1 MKKIKTQRM
10 SCGGKAPGYYAALRK
25 MEAERIKS
33 EQKLEKETKT
43 AKPELPGGKSQ
54 TARLKKR
61 RSKGFSTYIYKVLK
75 QVHPD
80 ASISSKSMSIMDSFV
95 VDIFDKIATEAGKLL
110 QYNKKCTLSSR
121 DIQTAVR
128 LILPGE
134 LAKHAISEGTKATTK
149 FSSS

>member
-1 MKKIKTQRM
+1 M
-10 SCGGKAPGYYAALRK
+10 SSGGKAPLPEWMSAKIKKKEHKFWKELRAAQMK
-25 MEAERIKS
+25 G
-33 EQKLEKETKT
+33 KT
-43 AKPELPGGKSQ
+43 ELPSGKSSQ
-54 TARLKKR
+54 TKNARLKKR
-61 RSKGFSTYIYKVLK
+61 RDKGFSAYIYKVFK

-80 ASISSKSMSIMDSFV
+80 ASMSSKSMSIMESFV
-95 VDIFDKIATEAGKLL
+95 VDMFGKIATQAGKLV